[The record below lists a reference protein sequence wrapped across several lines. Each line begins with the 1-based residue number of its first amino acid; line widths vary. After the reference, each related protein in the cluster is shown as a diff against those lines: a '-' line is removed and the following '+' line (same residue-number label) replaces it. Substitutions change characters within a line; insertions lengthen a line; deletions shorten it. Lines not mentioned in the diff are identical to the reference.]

1 MGFPLIGDLI
11 KTVGG
16 LIDDL
21 HTSGEEK
28 NTHVIEKLKLVQQ
41 QLLGQQAITEAE
53 AKHPSVFVAGARP
66 FIIWVSGF
74 GIAYQ
79 FILYPLLLWIWA
91 IAGQDMAS
99 APPPIDATTLMT
111 MVLSMLGV
119 GTMRSFDKKNNTDT
133 KDFDITWYK
142 KEKIKKK
149 K

>member
-1 MGFPLIGDLI
+1 MGFPLIGDVI

-21 HTSGEEK
+21 YTSGEEK
-28 NTHVIEKLKLVQQ
+28 NAHVIEKLKLVQE
-41 QLLGQQAITEAE
+41 QLLGQQAITQTE

-79 FILYPLLLWIWA
+79 FILYPLLLWFWA
-91 IAGQDMAS
+91 IAGQEMAS
-99 APPPIDATTLMT
+99 APPAIDASTLMT

-119 GTMRSFDKKNNTDT
+119 GTMRSFDKYNGTDT
-133 KDFDITWYK
+133 KEVITGIKRK
-142 KEKIKKK
+142 K
-149 K
+149 